1 MGALNHDFQ
10 YPKSFRL
17 FIAIVFI
24 LFLAFF
30 VFTITSVI
38 GVFESEMYSTAVAS
52 LNNINY

>member
-24 LFLAFF
+24 LFLALF